1 MSDKPIEQATHYLVR
16 DKAIVYEV
24 PPNSAL
30 KIGRLDSNDVVL
42 DDYKVSREHTVLK
55 YSEGKFT
62 LIDLASTHGT
72 FVNGEGIERQVI
84 VPGAVIHIVNHELL
98 LTDKIPEKLRDSQVI
113 TPRAVRAMDRRLKFF
128 GGLNEI
134 SLLTLVQFLHQ
145 EKQDGLLLL
154 EVGSEPGPRLYFQG
168 GEIIHVTDSH
178 DLAELM
184 TRQYHDPSLFFY
196 FHNETTFPER
206 TIKES
211 TPQFLMELCHHQDE
225 QDMRQVTE
233 SAAARIA
240 RKQAPTGKLPEPRK
254 EMPEV
259 TPYS

>member
-1 MSDKPIEQATHYLVR
+1 MSDKPPEQQTLYLVR
-16 DKAIVYEV
+16 DKSIVYEV

-42 DDYKVSREHTVLK
+42 DDYKVSREHAVLK
-55 YSEGKFT
+55 YAEGKVT

-84 VPGAVIHIVNHELL
+84 SPGALIHIVNHELS
-98 LTDKIPEKLRDSQVI
+98 LTDKIPEKLRDSQVV

-134 SLLTLVQFLHQ
+134 SLLTLVQFLNQ

-154 EVGSEPGPRLYFQG
+154 EVGSEPGPRLYFQN
-168 GEIIHVTDSH
+168 GEIIHITDSH

-206 TIKES
+206 TIKQS
-211 TPQFLMELCHHQDE
+211 TPQFLMEICHHQDQ
-225 QDMRQVTE
+225 QDMRAISE
-233 SAAARIA
+233 SAAARLA

>member
-1 MSDKPIEQATHYLVR
+1 MADKPTEPGTLYLVR
-16 DKAIVYEV
+16 DKSIVYEV

-42 DDYKVSREHTVLK
+42 DDYKVSREHAVLK
-55 YSEGKFT
+55 YSEGKVT

-72 FVNGEGIERQVI
+72 FVNGEGIERHV
-84 VPGAVIHIVNHELL
+84 VPVGATIHIINHEML
-98 LTDKIPEKLRDSQVI
+98 LTDAIPEKLRNSQVI

-134 SLLTLVQFLHQ
+134 SLLTLVQFLNQ

-154 EVGSEPGPRLYFQG
+154 EIGSEPGPRIYFLG

-178 DLAELM
+178 DLADLM

-206 TIKES
+206 TVKQS

-225 QDMRQVTE
+225 QAMRQVSE
-233 SAAARIA
+233 SAAARLL
-240 RKQAPTGKLPEPRK
+240 RKQAPTGKLPEKRT